1 LSCDVRPDEPGDNHV
16 TVSSEVPNMKA
27 YRKRI
32 FLNPISEGAP
42 AFIQA
47 VADSSDDG
55 TYKLGNYLLIIA
67 DCNRRITLEFALS
80 SKLARKKARAK
91 VDRFAAV
98 VNEFRKRMI
107 IELESIDNGERTTRK
122 ARRKTKTSRR

>member
-1 LSCDVRPDEPGDNHV
+1 MSFRPDIPGEYHV
-16 TVSSEVPNMKA
+16 TVSSEVLNMA
-27 YRKRI
+27 YRKRV

-80 SKLARKKARAK
+80 SKRARRQARAK

-98 VNEFRKRMI
+98 VNGFRKNMI
-107 IELESIDNGERTTRK
+107 KELELIDNAERRIRTTD
-122 ARRKTKTSRR
+122 RKTKTSRR

>member
-1 LSCDVRPDEPGDNHV
+1 
-16 TVSSEVPNMKA
+16 MKA

-32 FLNPISEGAP
+32 FLNPISDGAP

-47 VADSSDDG
+47 VADSSDNG
-55 TYKLGNYLLIIA
+55 SYKLGNYLLIIA

-80 SKLARKKARAK
+80 SKRARRQARAK

-98 VNEFRKRMI
+98 VNGFRKHMI
-107 IELESIDNGERTTRK
+107 KELESIDNVERTTRTTP
-122 ARRKTKTSRR
+122 RKTKTSRR

>member
-1 LSCDVRPDEPGDNHV
+1 
-16 TVSSEVPNMKA
+16 MA
-27 YRKRI
+27 YRKRV

-80 SKLARKKARAK
+80 SKLARKRARAK
-91 VDRFAAV
+91 VDRFTKV
-98 VNEFRKRMI
+98 VNEFRKHVI
-107 IELESIDNGERTTRK
+107 KELESINNAERIAASKRKVKSGKATR
-122 ARRKTKTSRR
+122 KTSRRS

>member
-1 LSCDVRPDEPGDNHV
+1 
-16 TVSSEVPNMKA
+16 MA

-67 DCNRRITLEFALS
+67 DCDRRIKLEFALS
-80 SKLARKKARAK
+80 SKHARRKARAK
-91 VDRFAAV
+91 VDRLAAV
-98 VNEFRKRMI
+98 VNEFREHMI
-107 IELESIDNGERTTRK
+107 KELELIDN
-122 ARRKTKTSRR
+122 ADS